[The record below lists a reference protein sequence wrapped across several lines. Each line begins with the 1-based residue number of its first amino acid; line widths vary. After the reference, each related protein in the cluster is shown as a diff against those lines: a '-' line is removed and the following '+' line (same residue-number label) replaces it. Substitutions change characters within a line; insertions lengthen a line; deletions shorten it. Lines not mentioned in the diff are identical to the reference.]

1 MKKESYISFILA
13 GIFSLSACQDSVEL
27 TETSSQEVNLESR
40 SVTPAYFDWETAD
53 FMPTPKGQ
61 ARIDPPWH
69 GQGSLAYMYGDDVL
83 TDIKASDGWELLYST
98 FDANASAPLVNPYFI
113 LYNKYRGLMRI
124 FFYLTTETIT
134 PSSQLEAE
142 LSVLSS
148 KPSSLLNFMGK
159 DFIDASQITKSYV
172 HSQLKT
178 VNNTPPLASNRW
190 YMMQYELAYDPTI
203 SQYRYNDINF
213 YWNLKYHNELF
224 VNIRGEVKG
233 DLVGTLGA
241 ASSSSNN
248 KLSDLI
254 TTAGKGVLA
263 GIGSDFLEKN
273 KNNAAGAASNNKLG
287 MPNSVFDNVMKGVN
301 AALSAATGNFVGG
314 AVNLLSAIIGGSSS
328 QAIPISFD
336 LSANMALEGT
346 VTSEGAFPSTPI
358 TFWVPGTIG
367 ITSAPNY
374 IPLYNKPLGVIN
386 FNGKPDIIVNH
397 IHSEETYTYNDGST
411 VLDLWRTQDQY
422 DIEQKDYSSYLQIN
436 PEVLKIADVEIES
449 QDLIVEY
456 STFGPSY
463 KDTGNYL
470 YEKISINSTHFY
482 KTYDP
487 ETLHNGTSPGRCG
500 VRFAVRV
507 TPHDGSPSSLIVKTF
522 LLNRVDHTKNYFNG
536 KEQK

>member
-1 MKKESYISFILA
+1 M
-13 GIFSLSACQDSVEL
+13 
-27 TETSSQEVNLESR
+27 
-40 SVTPAYFDWETAD
+40 
-53 FMPTPKGQ
+53 
-61 ARIDPPWH
+61 
-69 GQGSLAYMYGDDVL
+69 
-83 TDIKASDGWELLYST
+83 
-98 FDANASAPLVNPYFI
+98 
-113 LYNKYRGLMRI
+113 
-124 FFYLTTETIT
+124 
-134 PSSQLEAE
+134 
-142 LSVLSS
+142 
-148 KPSSLLNFMGK
+148 
-159 DFIDASQITKSYV
+159 
-172 HSQLKT
+172 
-178 VNNTPPLASNRW
+178 NNTPPLASNRW

-463 KDTGNYL
+463 KDTGN
-470 YEKISINSTHFY
+470 
-482 KTYDP
+482 
-487 ETLHNGTSPGRCG
+487 
-500 VRFAVRV
+500 
-507 TPHDGSPSSLIVKTF
+507 
-522 LLNRVDHTKNYFNG
+522 
-536 KEQK
+536 